1 MLKVDDGPAEVNWMR
16 TQRLSSGLVQTL
28 SSKPGFGGVLTK
40 RCGARVEPGRQE
52 EEPASGCVVSLLAE
66 RPRQHLESN
75 VSPSS

>member
-16 TQRLSSGLVQTL
+16 TQRLSSGLIQTL
-28 SSKPGFGGVLTK
+28 SSKPGWYVEKK

-52 EEPASGCVVSLLAE
+52 EEPASGSVVSLLAE